1 LIEIADNN
9 TATWTSDPTNCD
21 GSSASV
27 LASLQCVIPMATL
40 QAAPYNYAFTNV
52 VVVRVSA
59 ANVPYGL
66 GEPSPPSDS
75 INGAQIRIVP
85 A

>member
-1 LIEIADNN
+1 MTNS
-9 TATWTSDPTNCD
+9 TWTSDPTDCD

-27 LASLQCVIPMATL
+27 LASLSCVIPMATL
-40 QAAPYNYAFTNV
+40 QAAPYNYAFTKV

-66 GEPSPPSDS
+66 GVPSPASDP
-75 INGAQIRIVP
+75 INGASIQVVP
-85 A
+85 T